1 MCLRTGAEKRARRP
15 PGLDGPAGSAEI
27 HPHEKNNIGRVFSAE
42 RPPAKIILAGGRWL
56 SKFLTRIIF
65 QRVCRFSDVRFGA
78 AAESADSLAAPFP
91 FGNWAVLSQ
100 SLVSFRMRPVQCSEP
115 LVPRNES
122 SPDKRLAAHPRSER
136 KLRRGDGKDPLK
148 RMPAEG
154 FQLLAV
160 RRGADTCHLGKQ
172 VGKIGGLFD
181 PHRSGNL
188 EDPVARILQEPFRY
202 LDPAVVDS

>member
-1 MCLRTGAEKRARRP
+1 MRTKAEKR
-15 PGLDGPAGSAEI
+15 
-27 HPHEKNNIGRVFSAE
+27 
-42 RPPAKIILAGGRWL
+42 RW
-56 SKFLTRIIF
+56 
-65 QRVCRFSDVRFGA
+65 
-78 AAESADSLAAPFP
+78 
-91 FGNWAVLSQ
+91 
-100 SLVSFRMRPVQCSEP
+100 
-115 LVPRNES
+115 
-122 SPDKRLAAHPRSER
+122 KR
-136 KLRRGDGKDPLK
+136 PLK
-148 RMPAEG
+148 AAEG

>member
-1 MCLRTGAEKRARRP
+1 M
-15 PGLDGPAGSAEI
+15 
-27 HPHEKNNIGRVFSAE
+27 
-42 RPPAKIILAGGRWL
+42 
-56 SKFLTRIIF
+56 TRIIF

-91 FGNWAVLSQ
+91 FGNWDVLSQ

-160 RRGADTCHLGKQ
+160 RRGADACHLGKQ